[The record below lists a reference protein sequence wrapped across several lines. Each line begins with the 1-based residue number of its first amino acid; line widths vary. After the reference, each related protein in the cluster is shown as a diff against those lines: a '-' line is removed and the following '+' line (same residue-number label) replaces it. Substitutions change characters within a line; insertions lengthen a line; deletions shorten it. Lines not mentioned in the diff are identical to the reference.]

1 MDDIGVIIKNAVFR
15 QVKSG
20 RVITNS
26 AKEFGVVGKR
36 KRTEVTWREGM
47 NL

>member
-1 MDDIGVIIKNAVFR
+1 MDGIVGTIKNAVFR

-20 RVITNS
+20 RVVTNS
-26 AKEFGVVGKR
+26 AEEFSVVTER
-36 KRTEVTWREGM
+36 KRIEVTWREGM